1 MIGHLTK
8 MVMFR
13 IGLVVVFLCVNAEAQ
28 THCAGNWVSHGNSC
42 YAFITTI
49 KSSWIDAGAFCR
61 NANAKLVE
69 IESADE
75 DNFLRAHLLASH
87 TSENFWIGGTDA
99 MKEGNWVWMS
109 TQDPLD
115 YNGWNPGEPNNGVGA
130 ACMAMANHEHY
141 HWNDDFCTKSYD
153 FICEKE
159 HESIILGRSNSKLT
173 NK

>member
-1 MIGHLTK
+1 

-87 TSENFWIGGTDA
+87 TSG
-99 MKEGNWVWMS
+99 
-109 TQDPLD
+109 LD
-115 YNGWNPGEPNNGVGA
+115 HRIPNA
-130 ACMAMANHEHY
+130 AAKLPHGLV
-141 HWNDDFCTKSYD
+141 
-153 FICEKE
+153 
-159 HESIILGRSNSKLT
+159 LGRGT
-173 NK
+173 QQMDTIRA